1 MGHPYW
7 PLFDLVIRTPRL
19 ELRPPTD
26 DDVVAIVAL
35 ALSAGTPAASASPL
49 SQTQEQ
55 AAATRAQIAA
65 LDALPRPSGDRYQ
78 DMKHLTGIG
87 PVRDAD

>member
-1 MGHPYW
+1 V
-7 PLFDLVIRTPRL
+7 PLPG
-19 ELRPPTD
+19 E
-26 DDVVAIVAL
+26 
-35 ALSAGTPAASASPL
+35 
-49 SQTQEQ
+49 
-55 AAATRAQIAA
+55 QIAA